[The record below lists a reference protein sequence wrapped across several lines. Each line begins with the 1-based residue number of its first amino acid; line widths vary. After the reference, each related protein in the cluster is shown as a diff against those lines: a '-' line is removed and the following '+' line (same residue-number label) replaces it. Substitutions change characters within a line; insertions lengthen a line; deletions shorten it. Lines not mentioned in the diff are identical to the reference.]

1 MTGRPRRSARPRRP
15 DPIQPAPA
23 STPGPSVLERGR
35 DLAGLSVAGIT
46 RRRIA
51 ILMAALLSA
60 WIVLALSRQVGEAAD
75 AASQANQLS
84 QANQALSAQIATLTE
99 ERTLIQEPGV
109 HRDRGPGSR
118 PRRPRRAS
126 LQPRARRSLAAA
138 RCARQRLRRARGP
151 GHPDGADRR
160 LARPPLRVGPLA
172 TRRRRSAR
180 AASSGD
186 HLRMPER
193 VLTAAELSRAS
204 LARQLLLEPAS
215 LDPVTA
221 VEQLVALQA
230 QEPAS
235 PYLALWTRLAGFKA
249 ADLHQA
255 FHDRTV
261 VKGTLL
267 RVTLHVVSARDY
279 RLYWPALAP
288 RLRHW
293 REPMLRQVGLGPEI
307 EALAGQAAAFAAEP
321 RFGTELRD
329 HLPALTGDPGPAGQT
344 DSWWAIRPFLPFLM
358 APGEPPWSFGR
369 RPRFVAAPSWL
380 GTELG
385 RPRGRAAPPDRALP
399 RRVRPGR
406 DRRHSQVQPHPGA
419 RPAGRDGGARCRA
432 ADVSGFEGPAP
443 VRRSGR
449 EPLPPGDTP
458 APVRFLPMWDSLLL
472 AYADREQGDAGG
484 PAAAW

>member
-1 MTGRPRRSARPRRP
+1 
-15 DPIQPAPA
+15 
-23 STPGPSVLERGR
+23 
-35 DLAGLSVAGIT
+35 
-46 RRRIA
+46 
-51 ILMAALLSA
+51 
-60 WIVLALSRQVGEAAD
+60 
-75 AASQANQLS
+75 
-84 QANQALSAQIATLTE
+84 
-99 ERTLIQEPGV
+99 
-109 HRDRGPGSR
+109 
-118 PRRPRRAS
+118 
-126 LQPRARRSLAAA
+126 
-138 RCARQRLRRARGP
+138 
-151 GHPDGADRR
+151 
-160 LARPPLRVGPLA
+160 
-172 TRRRRSAR
+172 
-180 AASSGD
+180 
-186 HLRMPER
+186 MPER

-369 RPRFVAAPSWL
+369 RPRFVAAQSWL
-380 GTELG
+380 GTEL
-385 RPRGRAAPPDRALP
+385 AD
-399 RRVRPGR
+399 
-406 DRRHSQVQPHPGA
+406 PGA
-419 RPAGRDGGARCRA
+419 GLRHLIERYLAGFGPAGID
-432 ADVSGFEGPAP
+432 DIHKFSHIPAP
-443 VRRSGR
+443 VLRAVMEAPGAGLLTFRDSKGRRLYDVPDA
-449 EPLPPGDTP
+449 PLPPGDTP

-472 AYADREQGDAGG
+472 AYADRDRVM
-484 PAAAW
+484 PAAQRPMVIRKNGDFLPTFTVDGLVAGLWRADRVDGRSQVTPLPFAPLKPDVQDAVMAEAARLERFIEPLEPAVYSRYATTWLKDQPARGSIDGNVTHDGQSG